1 MQVTVEDLSS
11 VKKVLHIEIPEE
23 DVNREVDNAYK
34 ELKKTAKIRGFRPGK
49 APRSV
54 LERHYRKDVDAD
66 ISSRLIQESFAD
78 AIRQENLNVVG
89 TPDLNPP
96 DLQYKQPY
104 HYDATVE
111 VTPELEEIDYKGLE
125 LKKVRR
131 EVSEADIQNQ
141 LQMFQKNLSRTE
153 AIEEDRPVT
162 EGDFVLIHYEGFE
175 DGAPV
180 EDLQRT
186 ENFTMKIGSAQIA
199 PELDDALIGKKPGD
213 TLDVDVAFPED
224 YGNKTLAGRSV
235 TFHIELEEIRKEV
248 LPEIDDE
255 LAKNFGPFDTLDA
268 LKAEIE
274 KNLKEGYQKRTE
286 QELQEQ
292 IFSKLI
298 EKRDFEVPETMVEYE
313 IDGIIAEAER
323 SFMYHNMTME
333 QLGLTKE
340 HLAEKYRDT
349 AVKQV
354 KRHLILNKIIDQ
366 EKLSLEDGEL
376 EVGIAEMA
384 RSLNQPEEG
393 IKSYYQQYPEK
404 LQHLQYTLLE
414 KKALDLIIK
423 SSEIEE
429 VEPEAAEEAVEAGE
443 EG

>member
-11 VKKVLHIEIPEE
+11 VRKVLHIEIPEE
-23 DVNREVDNAYK
+23 DVNREVENAYK

-49 APRSV
+49 APRAV

-66 ISSRLIQESFAD
+66 ISSRLVQESFAD

-89 TPDLNPP
+89 TPDLDPP
-96 DLQYKQPY
+96 ELQYTQPY
-104 HYDATVE
+104 TYDATVE
-111 VTPELEEIDYKGLE
+111 VTPELEDIEFKGLQ
-125 LKKVRR
+125 LQKVRR
-131 EVSEADIQNQ
+131 EVTEADIQNQ

-153 AIEEDRPVT
+153 AIEEDRPVQ

-175 DGAPV
+175 NGEPV

-199 PELDDALIGKKPGD
+199 QELDDALIGKRPGES
-213 TLDVDVAFPED
+213 LDVDVAFPED

-268 LKAEIE
+268 LKTEIE
-274 KNLKEGYQKRTE
+274 KNLKEGYEKRTE
-286 QELQEQ
+286 QELNEQ
-292 IFSKLI
+292 VFSQLI
-298 EKRDFEVPETMVEYE
+298 EKRDFEVPDTMVEYE
-313 IDGIIAEAER
+313 LDGIISEAER

-354 KRHLILNKIIDQ
+354 KRHLILSKIIDQ
-366 EKLSLEDGEL
+366 EKLTLEDGAL
-376 EVGIAEMA
+376 EEGMA
-384 RSLNQPEEG
+384 DMAKNFNQPVEG
-393 IKSYYQQYPEK
+393 IKSYYQQHPDK

-414 KKALDLIIK
+414 KKALDLIVK
-423 SSEIEE
+423 SSEIKE
-429 VEPEAAEEAVEAGE
+429 VEPEAVEEAVEAGE

>member
-11 VKKVLHIEIPEE
+11 VRKVLHIEIPEE
-23 DVNREVDNAYK
+23 DVNREVENAYK
-34 ELKKTAKIRGFRPGK
+34 ELKKTAKIKGFRPGK
-49 APRSV
+49 APRAV

-78 AIRQENLNVVG
+78 AIRQEKLNVVG

-96 DLQYKQPY
+96 DLQYKMPY

-125 LKKVRR
+125 LKKVKW
-131 EVSEADIQNQ
+131 EVSETEIQNQ
-141 LQMFQKNLSRTE
+141 LKMFQKNLSRTE

-180 EDLQRT
+180 EDVQRT

-199 PELDDALIGKKPGD
+199 QELDDALIGKKTGD
-213 TLDVDVAFPED
+213 SLKVDVTFPED
-224 YGNKTLAGRSV
+224 YGNKTLAGRSL

-255 LAKNFGPFDTLDA
+255 LAKHFGPFETLDA

-274 KNLKEGYQKRTE
+274 KNLKEGYKKRIE
-286 QELQEQ
+286 QELNEQ
-292 IFSKLI
+292 IFAKLI
-298 EKRDFEVPETMVEYE
+298 EKRDFEVPDTMVEYE
-313 IDGIIAEAER
+313 LEGIIEEAER
-323 SFMYHNMTME
+323 SFMHHNMTME

-340 HLAEKYRDT
+340 HLAEKYRGT

-366 EKLSLEDGEL
+366 EELTLEEGAL
-376 EVGIAEMA
+376 EEGMAEMA
-384 RSLNQPEEG
+384 RSFNQPVEG
-393 IKSYYQQYPEK
+393 IKGYYQQYPDK

-414 KKALDLIIK
+414 KKALELIVK